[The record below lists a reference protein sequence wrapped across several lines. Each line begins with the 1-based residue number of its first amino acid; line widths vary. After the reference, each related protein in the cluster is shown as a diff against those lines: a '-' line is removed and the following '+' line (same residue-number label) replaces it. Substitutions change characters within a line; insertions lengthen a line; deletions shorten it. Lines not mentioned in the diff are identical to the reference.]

1 MAESQYNVEA
11 KLTLDTMKAR
21 RNALRLQRDI
31 MNVGKQ
37 ITKLETVSGKATDK
51 LTRGMRQ
58 ARPEVARTSGALGG
72 LMRNLLGMGAV
83 YVALRSVVGGMKALA
98 TGALEYNVE
107 IERTKIGLTAIFQ
120 ALSNGQQSW
129 SQAANTSDKVF
140 NDLQADAIKSVATTQ
155 ELFGVYQA
163 IVGPIMA
170 AGAGMDVVRKLTN
183 DTVAA
188 SSVLNVDLAQA
199 QRDIGMMVR
208 GTAGVDVKLFSVLK
222 STGAIAENAEQW
234 NKNLSA
240 GQRIAKL
247 QTALGKFA
255 PAGERFGKSWA
266 GVTSTFKDIRQQFT
280 QSAMKPVIDTM
291 GRSLDRVNTYLI
303 NNQDRIRGKLTAWGE
318 SFAAKIESAFAR
330 AAKAADWVGKNWDGI
345 ISRMGALMREAKGW
359 AKALA
364 IGGVAS
370 QVGGAAM
377 NVGGMVGGMLGGE
390 AAAGA
395 GAGVLAGVGGAA
407 GSVVALTLAI
417 AALGTAAAVSEQQV
431 KYKGMAKD
439 VGGTMTGWAMD
450 FSNMVANFGKATIVP
465 GSVFANSMAEW
476 TAEATVTGRALTKGA
491 GDLALWTAGV
501 MDWLS
506 GGKAARDREA
516 ADTAAYVH
524 KLTGLWGEAASTVV
538 IDAERLF
545 KKMTKLIPHDK
556 ETALGELGK
565 QFGTADEISARYMAR
580 GAATGGL
587 GAPGGRTQTNID
599 MRGSKINVKQEFK
612 SADPDRVLVD
622 MVNALSQQAEMRIQS
637 GYAPALG
644 RG

>member
-1 MAESQYNVEA
+1 MPGTDYKVEA
-11 KLTLDTMKAR
+11 KLTLDTLKAR
-21 RNALRLQRDI
+21 RDVLRVQRDI
-31 MNVGKQ
+31 L
-37 ITKLETVSGKATDK
+37 KLDKDIDHLGLSSKKAMDK
-51 LTRGMRQ
+51 LGRGAKA
-58 ARPEVARTSGALGG
+58 ARPELARGSTAIGG
-72 LMRNLLGMGAV
+72 LMRNLVGMGAA
-83 YVALRSVVGGMKALA
+83 YVALRAVVGGIKAMA
-98 TGALEYNVE
+98 DGALSYNVE

-129 SQAANTSDKVF
+129 SQAASTSDKVF

-222 STGAIAENAEQW
+222 STGAISENAEQW

-247 QTALGKFA
+247 QTALAKFA

-280 QSAMKPVIDTM
+280 QSAMKPVVDAM

-345 ISRMGALMREAKGW
+345 INRMGALMREAKGW

-364 IGGVAS
+364 IGSVVS

-377 NVGGMVGGMLGGE
+377 SIGGMVGGMGAGE
-390 AAAGA
+390 AGAA
-395 GAGVLAGVGGAA
+395 GAGVLAGVGGAT
-407 GSVVALTLAI
+407 GSVVALTVAI
-417 AALGTAAAVSEQQV
+417 GALGTAAAVAENKV
-431 KYKGMAKD
+431 KYAGMAKD
-439 VGGTMTGWAMD
+439 VGGAMTGWAMD
-450 FSNMVANFGKATIVP
+450 FSNMVTNFGKAAIVP
-465 GSVFANSMAEW
+465 GSVFANSLAEA
-476 TAEATVTGRALTKGA
+476 TAEATVTGRALTKAA
-491 GDLALWTAGV
+491 GDMALWTAGV

-506 GGKAARDREA
+506 GGKAARDMEA
-516 ADTAAYVH
+516 ADTAAYVK
-524 KLTGLWGEAASTVV
+524 KLTGLWGDAASTATYAA
-538 IDAERLF
+538 DRMLR
-545 KKMTKLIPHDK
+545 KMQALIPHDK
-556 ETALGELGK
+556 ETALKELGA
-565 QFGTADEISARYMAR
+565 QFGTADENYARYMAH
-580 GAATGGL
+580 GASGL
-587 GAPGGRTQTNID
+587 KSAPKDRSALNVD
-599 MRGSKINVKQEFK
+599 MRGSKISVKQEFK
-612 SADPDRVLVD
+612 SADPDRVLID
-622 MVNALSQQAEMRIQS
+622 MVNALSKQAEMRIQS